1 MAKRVKR
8 KPKASSA
15 SVSGIQALAIDSNH
29 EPVTRAVFDYREAVV
44 YPYLTSQGMVV
55 TKLQGPLARRHYVA
69 EEVVNKELRYI
80 TGVGHG
86 RLDTYTG
93 DFLEPIF
100 QVGHYEAEEVQGKIV
115 HLISCLAGCELGPDF
130 VKHGCLAFFG
140 YDENLSFPPDEKQK
154 LFFEC
159 DSEIDKGFADGL
171 TAQQV
176 FERTFALFD
185 EKIAALLAVDDFD
198 NAGLLKTNR
207 DHLRC
212 PSSGGKKWGDTS
224 ARLR

>member
-1 MAKRVKR
+1 MAKRTTR
-8 KPKASSA
+8 KSKASSA
-15 SVSGIQALAIDSNH
+15 SVSGMQGLVIDSNH
-29 EPVTRAVFDYREAVV
+29 DKPTKDVFDYREAVV

-55 TKLQGPLARRHYVA
+55 TKLQGSLARRYYVA
-69 EEVVNKELRYI
+69 EEAAKEDVQYI

-86 RLDTYTG
+86 SHDTYTG
-93 DFLEPIF
+93 DYLEPIF
-100 QVGHYEAEEVQGKIV
+100 QVGHYEAEEVRGKIV
-115 HLISCLAGCELGPDF
+115 HLISCQAGRELGPDF

-140 YDENLSFPPDEKQK
+140 YDENFSFPSNEKQK
-154 LFFEC
+154 WFFEC
-159 DSEIDKGFADGL
+159 DSEIDKGFARGL

-176 FERTFALFD
+176 YDRTIALYNEIIEAFD
-185 EKIAALLAVDDFD
+185 AEDDLDNAALLE
-198 NAGLLKTNR
+198 TNR